1 MVALADAIIWRA
13 MPEPMSR
20 RAALLCGW
28 AALLVAAEAQA
39 AAQAAAHMAAE
50 SDQSGSAA
58 TIIVSA
64 SPLGGGGEPLADARA
79 IAASRAVSIAEQLA
93 RTAPGVTISEIQG
106 NPLQPDIGC
115 HGFTA
120 SPLLGTPQGLS
131 VYLDGV
137 RVNQPFGDVVDWD
150 LIPASAIRSIGLAD
164 GAAPQFGRNA
174 LGGAL
179 VVETRD
185 GRSDPGVAAE
195 ASLGSFG
202 RVTASASAGGRSDS
216 GLNWFVTG
224 DQFRESG
231 WRQASPS
238 RATRAFARLGWA
250 DHRTDLSLSG
260 LFARTRLNGNG
271 LQELRLLAADRS
283 SVYTAPDETRNRAW
297 LVNLSGRHQ
306 LSDRLRLRGTLFW
319 RNTRTA
325 TVNGDINDNALG
337 EELTQPTAPEQAAL
351 AAAGYTGFPIA
362 GANQANTPFPRWRCI
377 ANILLDDAPDQTCN
391 GLVNRSL
398 TSQDEWGGTAELA
411 WHQSFAGI
419 VQDLTL
425 GLAYAGSR
433 AHFTQASQYGYL
445 LPDRTVAGVDGP
457 GAFADGTQAAANPL
471 DARVDLLAR
480 TVSLGLYALETAQLS
495 SRLRLDL
502 ATRFDRTTIHNR
514 DRITPGG
521 GSGSLDSDPAY
532 ARVNPSV
539 ALAWQSPSGVTL
551 GLSWAQ
557 ASRAPSA
564 IELGCSDPASPC
576 RLPNALAGD
585 PPLRQVVARTVT
597 ARAGLH
603 HGRWA
608 LDLSAFRTRSSDDI
622 LFVTDDP
629 SGFGYFRNFGST
641 RRQGFEVTA
650 RASLRAWTLAASY
663 TFVDATYGSPEVV
676 GGSGN
681 SASDAPAPGFD
692 GRITIAPG
700 DRIPL
705 IPRHLFKA
713 TLGWMPR
720 PWLALDI
727 DMVAA
732 SGVYARGNENN
743 RHSPDGA
750 YFLGPGRTDGYAVFN
765 LGGEVRPRSGFT
777 LFVTLRNLF
786 DRTYATAAQLGATG
800 FDAAGHF
807 VAQPFNGPLI
817 DGELPHRSSTFLAPG
832 APRSV
837 QAGVR
842 LRF

>member
-1 MVALADAIIWRA
+1 
-13 MPEPMSR
+13 MPEPISR
-20 RAALLCGW
+20 RAALLCRW
-28 AALLVAAEAQA
+28 AALLLPAGAHAATEN
-39 AAQAAAHMAAE
+39 
-50 SDQSGSAA
+50 DQPGSAA

-64 SPLGGGGEPLADARA
+64 SPLGGGDQPVADSRT
-79 IAASRAVSIAEQLA
+79 IAASRATSIAEQLA
-93 RTAPGVTISEIQG
+93 RTAPGVTMNEIQG
-106 NPLQPDIGC
+106 NPLQPDIAY

-137 RVNQPFGDVVDWD
+137 RINQPFGDVVDWD
-150 LIPASAIRSIGLAD
+150 LVPTSAIRSIALAG
-164 GAAPQFGRNA
+164 GAAPQFGRNS

-185 GRSDPGVAAE
+185 GRSDPGVTAE

-202 RVTASASAGGRSDS
+202 RITASATAGGHSDN

-224 DQFRESG
+224 DHFRETG
-231 WRQASPS
+231 WRQDSPS

-250 DHRTDLSLSG
+250 DRRTDLALSG
-260 LFARTRLNGNG
+260 LFAQTRLNGNG
-271 LQELRLLAADRS
+271 LQEMRLLAADRS

-306 LSDRLRLRGTLFW
+306 LSDNLRLHGTLFW

-325 TVNGDINDNALG
+325 TLNGDINDHALG
-337 EELTQPTAPEQAAL
+337 EELTQPTVPEQSAL
-351 AAAGYTGFPIA
+351 AAAGYTGFPVA
-362 GANQANTPFPRWRCI
+362 GASQANTPFPRWRCI
-377 ANILLDDAPDQTCN
+377 ANVLLGDAPDQTCN

-398 TSQDEWGGTAELA
+398 TTQDEWGGTVELA
-411 WHQSFAGI
+411 SHHSLAGI

-425 GLAYAGSR
+425 GLAYASSH
-433 AHFTQASQYGYL
+433 AHFMQGTQYGYL
-445 LPDRTVAGVDGP
+445 QPDRTVIGVEGP
-457 GAFADGTQAAANPL
+457 GAFADGTQAASGAV

-480 TVSLGLYALETAQLS
+480 TTSLGLYVLESAHLTS
-495 SRLRLDL
+495 RLDL
-502 ATRFDRTTIHNR
+502 DLSGRFDRTTIHNR

-539 ALAWQSPSGVTL
+539 ALAWKSPDGVTV

-585 PPLRQVVARTVT
+585 PPLRQVIARTVT
-597 ARAGLH
+597 ASAGLRR
-603 HGRWA
+603 GRWA
-608 LDLSAFRTRSSDDI
+608 LGLSAFRTLSSDDI

-629 SGFGYFRNFGST
+629 SGFGYFRNFGKT

-650 RASLRAWTLAASY
+650 SASLRAWTLAASY

-681 SASDAPAPGFD
+681 SASDASAPGFD
-692 GRITIAPG
+692 GSITIAPG

-713 TLGWMPR
+713 ALGWSPR
-720 PWLALDI
+720 HWLSFDL

-732 SGVYARGNENN
+732 SGVYARGNEDN
-743 RHSPDGA
+743 RHSPDGS
-750 YFLGPGRTDGYAVFN
+750 YYLGPGRTDGYAVVN
-765 LGGEVRPRSGFT
+765 LGGEIRPRAGFI

-786 DRTYATAAQLGATG
+786 ERHYATAAQLGATG
-800 FDAAGHF
+800 FDATGRF
-807 VAQPFNGPLI
+807 VARPFNGPFV
-817 DGELPHRSSTFLAPG
+817 DGELPHRSSTFYAPG